1 VYNFRNSKIE
11 ASLIVL
17 AIDPG
22 SVTAGFAILQKDGRK
37 IHYIASGILKFN
49 GKDEFL
55 HRVKDIYEQTLGL
68 IDNYCPDEVALESLI
83 FVKSPSALIKLAQSR
98 GAMLA
103 ALSQRYHEK
112 IYEYSPNLVKQTVT
126 GHGHADKE
134 GIQKFLQQYLGISQF
149 KTHDESD
156 AVAIAL
162 CHLLN
167 RGAIISLPQKNKK
180 TKNMGNGLAS
190 ALAHKIKEPAV

>member
-1 VYNFRNSKIE
+1 M
-11 ASLIVL
+11 IVL

-22 SVTAGFAILQKDGRK
+22 SVTAGYALLEKNGRK
-37 IHYIASGILKFN
+37 IHYLDSGILKFN

-55 HRVKDIYEQTLGL
+55 HRVKDIYDQTHALVEKFQ
-68 IDNYCPDEVALESLI
+68 PDEVALESLI
-83 FVKSPSALIKLAQSR
+83 FVKSPQALIKLAQSR
-98 GAMLA
+98 GTMLA
-103 ALSQRYHEK
+103 AISQKYHEK
-112 IYEYSPNLVKQTVT
+112 IFEYSPNLVKVTVT
-126 GHGHADKE
+126 GHGHTDKE
-134 GIQKFLQQYLGISQF
+134 GIQKVLLQYLGLSNF

-167 RGAIISLPQKNKK
+167 RGSVLPIPVAEKKKK
-180 TKNMGNGLAS
+180 TKNLGNGLAS

>member
-1 VYNFRNSKIE
+1 VYNFRNTTLGHT
-11 ASLIVL
+11 LIVL

-22 SVTAGFAILQKDGRK
+22 SVTAGYALLQKDGRK
-37 IHYIASGILKFN
+37 VQYLESGILKFN
-49 GKDEFL
+49 GKEEFL
-55 HRVKDIYEQTLGL
+55 LRVKSIYEETLSL
-68 IDNYCPDEVALESLI
+68 VEKLQPDEVALESLI
-83 FVKSPSALIKLAQSR
+83 FVKSPTALMKLAQSR

-103 ALSQRYHEK
+103 ALTQNYQDK
-112 IYEYSPNLVKQTVT
+112 IFEYSPNLVKQTVT

-134 GIQKFLQQYLGISQF
+134 GIQKFLQQYLGISNF

-167 RGAIISLPQKNKK
+167 RDRMVVMPKVKSKK
-180 TKNMGNGLAS
+180 MGSGLAS
-190 ALAHKIKEPAV
+190 ALAHKIKEPSV

>member
-1 VYNFRNSKIE
+1 M
-11 ASLIVL
+11 IVL

-22 SVTAGFAILQKDGRK
+22 SVTAGYALMQKEGHK
-37 IHYIASGILKFN
+37 ISYLSSGTLKFN
-49 GKDEFL
+49 GDDVFL
-55 HRVKDIYEQTLGL
+55 NRVKDIYDQTHTL
-68 IDNYCPDEVALESLI
+68 IDKYRPDEVALESLI
-83 FVKSPSALIKLAQSR
+83 FVKSPTALIKLAQAR

-103 ALSQRYHEK
+103 AIAQQYHEK
-112 IYEYSPNLVKQTVT
+112 IFEYSPNLVKQTVT

-134 GIQKFLQQYLGISQF
+134 GIQKFLTQSLGISGF
-149 KTHDESD
+149 ETHDESD

-167 RGAIISLPQKNKK
+167 RGAIVPQRSTTKK

-190 ALAHKIKEPAV
+190 ALAHKIKERTA

>member
-1 VYNFRNSKIE
+1 M
-11 ASLIVL
+11 IVL

-22 SVTAGFAILQKDGRK
+22 SVTAGYALLQKDGRK
-37 IHYIASGILKFN
+37 INYIASGIMKFN
-49 GKDEFL
+49 SGDEFL
-55 HRVKDIYEQTLGL
+55 HRVKDIYDQTMGL
-68 IDNYCPDEVALESLI
+68 MEKYQPDEIALESLI
-83 FVKSPSALIKLAQSR
+83 FVKSPAALIKLAQSR
-98 GAMLA
+98 GTMLA
-103 ALSQRYHEK
+103 ALSQTHHQK
-112 IYEYSPNLVKQTVT
+112 IFEYSPNLVKSTVA

-134 GIQKFLQQYLGISQF
+134 GIQKVLLQILGLTNF

-167 RGAIISLPQKNKK
+167 RGTTMIVTEKTKK
-180 TKNMGNGLAS
+180 TKKMGNGLAS

>member
-1 VYNFRNSKIE
+1 M
-11 ASLIVL
+11 IVL

-22 SVTAGFAILQKDGRK
+22 SVTAGYALLQQDGRK
-37 IHYIASGILKFN
+37 IHYLESGILKFQ

-55 HRVKDIYEQTLGL
+55 HRVNDIYQKTLEL
-68 IDNYCPDEVALESLI
+68 VEKHQPDEVALESLI
-83 FVKSPSALIKLAQSR
+83 FVKSPTALIKLAQSR
-98 GAMLA
+98 GVMLA
-103 ALSQRYHEK
+103 ALSHKLHEK
-112 IYEYSPNLVKQTVT
+112 IFEYSPNLVKSTVT

-134 GIQKFLQQYLGISQF
+134 GIQKFLLQYFGLTNF

-167 RGAIISLPQKNKK
+167 RGSISISPVK
-180 TKNMGNGLAS
+180 TKTKKMGNGLAS
-190 ALAHKIKEPAV
+190 ALAHKIKDSAL

>member
-1 VYNFRNSKIE
+1 M
-11 ASLIVL
+11 IVL

-22 SVTAGFAILQKDGRK
+22 SVTAGFALLQKEGRK
-37 IHYIASGILKFN
+37 INYLASGILKFN

-55 HRVKDIYEQTLGL
+55 HRVKDIYEQTLEL
-68 IDNYCPDEVALESLI
+68 IEKHQPDEVALESLI
-83 FVKSPSALIKLAQSR
+83 FVKSPTALMKLAQSR

-103 ALSQRYHEK
+103 AISQKYHQK
-112 IYEYSPNLVKQTVT
+112 IFEYSPNLVKATVA

-134 GIQKFLQQYLGISQF
+134 GIQKVLLQYFGLTDF

-167 RGAIISLPQKNKK
+167 RGTLIPVPVKTKK

-190 ALAHKIKEPAV
+190 ALAHKIKEPVV

>member
-1 VYNFRNSKIE
+1 M
-11 ASLIVL
+11 IVL

-22 SVTAGFAILQKDGRK
+22 SVTAGYALLQKEGRK
-37 IHYIASGILKFN
+37 INYLESGILKFN

-55 HRVKDIYEQTLGL
+55 LRVKDIYEQTFALMEK
-68 IDNYCPDEVALESLI
+68 YQPDEVALESLI
-83 FVKSPSALIKLAQSR
+83 FVKSPTALIKLAQSR

-103 ALSQRYHEK
+103 ALSQKYHEK
-112 IYEYSPNLVKQTVT
+112 IFEYSPNLVKQTVT

-134 GIQKFLQQYLGISQF
+134 GIQKFIQQLLGITNF

-167 RGAIISLPQKNKK
+167 RGSISVPVEKVKKNKK
-180 TKNMGNGLAS
+180 LGNNLAS
-190 ALAHKIKEPAV
+190 ALSHKIKEPSV

>member
-1 VYNFRNSKIE
+1 
-11 ASLIVL
+11 LIVL

-22 SVTAGFAILQKDGRK
+22 SVVAGYALLRKEGRK
-37 IHYIASGILKFN
+37 IHYLASGILKF
-49 GKDEFL
+49 DSCAEFL
-55 HRVKDIYEQTLGL
+55 HRVKDIYEQTLEL
-68 IDNYCPDEVALESLI
+68 IEKHQPDEVALESLI
-83 FVKSPSALIKLAQSR
+83 FVKSPQALIKLAQSR

-103 ALSQRYHEK
+103 ALSQNYHQK
-112 IYEYSPNLVKQTVT
+112 IYEYSPNFVKSTVT

-134 GIQKFLQQYLGISQF
+134 GVQKVLLQYLGLTNF

-167 RGAIISLPQKNKK
+167 RGSVLPLDKK
-180 TKNMGNGLAS
+180 TKTKKLGNGLAS
-190 ALAHKIKEPAV
+190 ALAHKIKEPGI

>member
-1 VYNFRNSKIE
+1 M
-11 ASLIVL
+11 IVL

-22 SVTAGFAILQKDGRK
+22 SVTAGYALLQQEGRK
-37 IHYIASGILKFN
+37 IHYLESGILKFQ

-55 HRVKDIYEQTLGL
+55 HRVNDIYQQTLKL
-68 IDNYCPDEVALESLI
+68 VEKHQPDEVAMESLI
-83 FVKSPSALIKLAQSR
+83 FVKSPTALMKLAQSR
-98 GAMLA
+98 GVMLA
-103 ALSQRYHEK
+103 ALSHKLQEK
-112 IYEYSPNLVKQTVT
+112 IFEYSPNLVKSTVT

-134 GIQKFLQQYLGISQF
+134 GIQKFLLQYFGLSNF

-167 RGAIISLPQKNKK
+167 RGSIVSAALKTKK

-190 ALAHKIKEPAV
+190 ALAHKIKDSAL

>member
-1 VYNFRNSKIE
+1 M
-11 ASLIVL
+11 IVL

-22 SVTAGFAILQKDGRK
+22 SVTAGYALLQKEGRK
-37 IHYIASGILKFN
+37 IHYIESGILKFN

-55 HRVKDIYEQTLGL
+55 HRVKDIYDQTLAL
-68 IDNYCPDEVALESLI
+68 IEKHSPDEVALESLI
-83 FVKSPSALIKLAQSR
+83 FVKSPAALIKLAQSR
-98 GAMLA
+98 GTMLA
-103 ALSQRYHEK
+103 ALSQNYHEK
-112 IYEYSPNLVKQTVT
+112 IFEYSPNLVKQTVT

-134 GIQKFLQQYLGISQF
+134 GIQKFLKQYLGISEF

-167 RGAIISLPQKNKK
+167 RGSLLVLPKAKK
-180 TKNMGNGLAS
+180 QKNMGNGLAS
-190 ALAHKIKEPAV
+190 ALAHKIKEPSL